1 MSRARRFAGTL
12 GAVVA
17 LSVQIFAGGAR
28 AEGPPAGA
36 PAGGSDAQADTLPGR
51 AAVPPAVELPKLL
64 TLEESLRILRTRG
77 LDLLIAGAQV
87 MSAEADLVNAG
98 AVANPNATVQLGPT
112 FNYSSSPPGGCSG
125 CAQYFVQW
133 GLSDNAAIMDFVS
146 GKRGLR
152 VKAARAALAAAR
164 LGRADAERNLGS
176 QVKQQYAQ
184 VVLARATLD
193 FYRVVQDTMT
203 KTLELNKLRYPRM
216 IDEGGLARVEIQK
229 LEADQGVSTATM
241 TLRQAQVGLAFLLG
255 VRTATPDFDVE
266 KTLLKLRVPAS
277 LGGATGG
284 SEQTLFELALNNRPD
299 LKAQGYQR
307 VRSGEALA
315 LAKRT
320 QFPDVTLN
328 MQYSQLGMG
337 QNVGQPMSI
346 IFGAS
351 MNLPVFYQQQGEIRR
366 ARADADTQALQYEK
380 NIAQVASDLSTAYA
394 GFKANRELVER
405 MEATLLGRAKTA
417 RDILEKQYRAGNA
430 SLMDFLDAER
440 TYISTNIEYL
450 QDLTAYWTALFQLE
464 QAVGIEELK

>member
-1 MSRARRFAGTL
+1 M
-12 GAVVA
+12 
-17 LSVQIFAGGAR
+17 
-28 AEGPPAGA
+28 
-36 PAGGSDAQADTLPGR
+36 
-51 AAVPPAVELPKLL
+51 
-64 TLEESLRILRTRG
+64 
-77 LDLLIAGAQV
+77 AGAQV

-98 AVANPNATVQLGPT
+98 AIANPNASVQVGPT
-112 FNYSSSPPGGCSG
+112 FNYNSSAPGCSG
-125 CAQYFVQW
+125 CAQYFLQW
-133 GLSDNAAIMDFVS
+133 GLSDNAALMDFVS

-164 LGRADAERNLGS
+164 MGRADAERTLISG
-176 QVKQQYAQ
+176 VKQQYAQ

-193 FYRVVQDTMT
+193 FYREVQDTMT

-241 TLRQAQVGLAFLLG
+241 NLRQAQVGLAFLLG
-255 VRTATPDFDVE
+255 VRAATPDFDVE
-266 KTLLKLRVPAS
+266 KTLLKLRVPA
-277 LGGATGG
+277 LVAGAT
-284 SEQTLFELALNNRPD
+284 EQTLFELALNNRPD

-307 VRSGEALA
+307 VRSTEALA

-366 ARADADTQALQYEK
+366 ARADADVQALQYEK

-394 GFKANRELVER
+394 GYKANRELVER

-440 TYISTNIEYL
+440 TYIATNVEYL
-450 QDLTAYWTALFQLE
+450 GDLTAYWTALFQLE